1 MPLKSSR
8 VNQFHEFLLS
18 WGWRLSCA
26 EMEVVYPNQHRKA
39 FGSHR
44 NKTHRGYDEPR
55 SFFGKIKW
63 LFLNFQRDVRYA
75 GVKGA

>member
-1 MPLKSSR
+1 
-8 VNQFHEFLLS
+8 
-18 WGWRLSCA
+18 
-26 EMEVVYPNQHRKA
+26 VVYPNQHRKA